1 MILITKLISAIIL
14 KFKSTIK
21 LNKSLFKGTIG
32 RMVFQMILMKCFCN
46 RADLKRPT
54 YLLNR
59 LNSRKDI
66 ITNLQEQEKLQ
77 EEDRTI
83 VKIP

>member
-1 MILITKLISAIIL
+1 
-14 KFKSTIK
+14 
-21 LNKSLFKGTIG
+21 
-32 RMVFQMILMKCFCN
+32 MILMKCFCN

-66 ITNLQEQEKLQ
+66 ITNLQGREKLQ